1 MLAQRA
7 GRGLVDMIA
16 MRAAGYP
23 MTAYA
28 ACSALGMS
36 SDAVLRALYAGE
48 SGLRS
53 AASTRALEV
62 PFDTA
67 LGALPEPLPAL
78 PARLARF
85 DTRLGRIAFQL
96 LHALERP
103 LARAIAR
110 VGAERVA
117 IVVASSTGGLEA
129 TERAFAVQQ
138 RTGQLPQGY
147 SFTSSHAFHALVD
160 LVRACSGAR
169 GPGYLVSTACSSSN
183 KVFGSAQRLLDAG
196 LADAVLVGGI
206 DSLCHITVRG
216 FRSLGILSE
225 RPCRPF
231 AQDRDG
237 TSIGEGGAL
246 LLLEREGDAAVQ
258 LLGVGEGS
266 DAHHMTQP
274 APDGSGALA
283 AMQAALDAAGLSASD
298 IDHVN
303 AHGTGT
309 PLNDAAEA
317 RALAALFG
325 ADVPIA
331 STKGYTGHMLGAS
344 AAIEAVF
351 AIAAIERGQLPISL
365 GAEPCDP
372 ALPITPTRAVVQRR
386 TRHVLSNAFAFGG
399 NNAAIVV
406 GAAS

>member
-1 MLAQRA
+1 
-7 GRGLVDMIA
+7 

-23 MTAYA
+23 ITAYA
-28 ACSALGMS
+28 ACSALGMT

-48 SGLRS
+48 TGLRV
-53 AASTRALEV
+53 AAHALDL

-67 LGALPEPLPAL
+67 LGVLPEALPAL

-85 DTRLGRIAFQL
+85 DTRLARIAFHVLQS
-96 LHALERP
+96 LERP

-110 VGAERVA
+110 CGAERIA

-129 TERAFAVQQ
+129 SERAFALQQ
-138 RTGQLPQGY
+138 QTGRLPDGY

-160 LVRACSGAR
+160 LLRACSGAR
-169 GPGYLVSTACSSSN
+169 GPGYVVSTACSSSN

-206 DSLCHITVRG
+206 DSLCQVTVRG
-216 FRSLGILSE
+216 FHSLGILSA

-231 AQDRDG
+231 AADRDG

-246 LLLEREGDAAVQ
+246 LLLERQGEAAVQ

-266 DAHHMTQP
+266 EAHHMTQP

-283 AMQAALDAAGLSASD
+283 AMQAALASAELAAAD

-317 RALAALFG
+317 RALATMFG
-325 ADVPIA
+325 GDVPIA
-331 STKGYTGHMLGAS
+331 STKGYTGHMLGAG

-351 AIAAIERGQLPISL
+351 AIAAIERGLLPKSL

-372 ALPITPTRAVVQRR
+372 ALPIVPAREVLQRR
-386 TRHVLSNAFAFGG
+386 ARHVLSNAFAFGG
-399 NNAAIVV
+399 NNAAIVL